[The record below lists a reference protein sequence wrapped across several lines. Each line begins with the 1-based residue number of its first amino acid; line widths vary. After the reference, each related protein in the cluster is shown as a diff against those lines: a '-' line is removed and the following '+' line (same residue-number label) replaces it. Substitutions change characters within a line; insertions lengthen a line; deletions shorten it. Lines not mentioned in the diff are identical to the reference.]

1 MICCL
6 LETTTIL
13 EVLAILASLPI
24 LASKT
29 AFSEES
35 LNSEDKANN
44 SIPFCS
50 PCEPQPKMLTT
61 FGFGFSFFD
70 NSLKS
75 RITVMQNLN
84 DQQRM
89 SDRVVPQRHNHIYS
103 GMGKI
108 FRVC

>member
-35 LNSEDKANN
+35 LNSEDKAN

-75 RITVMQNLN
+75 RITVLQNLN

-89 SDRVVPQRHNHIYS
+89 SDRVVPQRYNHIYS